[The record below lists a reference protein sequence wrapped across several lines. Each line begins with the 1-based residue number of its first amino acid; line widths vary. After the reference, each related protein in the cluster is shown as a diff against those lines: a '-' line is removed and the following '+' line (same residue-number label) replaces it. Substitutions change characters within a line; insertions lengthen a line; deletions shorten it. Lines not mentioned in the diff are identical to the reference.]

1 MTTATKERLN
11 VNVDSTLKAQ
21 TAATLAE
28 IGLDFTT
35 AINVYFRKIV
45 STRRIPFE
53 LSASP
58 LYSVDEVAG
67 PGWRDGLDLVADEWE

>member
-1 MTTATKERLN
+1 MATRTKERLN
-11 VNVDSTLKAQ
+11 VNVDSVLKAQ

-35 AINVYFRKIV
+35 AINIYFRKIV

-53 LSASP
+53 LSAPS
-58 LYSVDEVAG
+58 LHSVEDVAG
-67 PGWRDGLDLVADEWE
+67 PGWRDGLDQVADEWE